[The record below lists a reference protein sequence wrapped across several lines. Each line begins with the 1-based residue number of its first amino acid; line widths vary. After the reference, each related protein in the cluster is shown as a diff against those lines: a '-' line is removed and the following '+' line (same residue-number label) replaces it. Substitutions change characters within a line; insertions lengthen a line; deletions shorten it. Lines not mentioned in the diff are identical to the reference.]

1 MVIVCEKTQELLKFM
16 VICFI
21 IFPSLDGNV
30 CDNIALSVCVSGV
43 DVGKKNH
50 ERYFENFVLVK
61 GSTN

>member
-1 MVIVCEKTQELLKFM
+1 M

-43 DVGKKNH
+43 DVGKKKPTKDTSKTS
-50 ERYFENFVLVK
+50 FWLKVLQIKVTQHILK
-61 GSTN
+61 SQSW

>member
-1 MVIVCEKTQELLKFM
+1 M

-43 DVGKKNH
+43 DVGIKTTKDTSKTS
-50 ERYFENFVLVK
+50 FWLKVLQIKVTQHILK
-61 GSTN
+61 SQSW